1 MIDTFSGGAAYQ
13 PMFYAV
19 AAAVIGGTA
28 MLGGSGTMIGA
39 FLGAVVLAVLT
50 DGFEVIGVS
59 AYPLHIFFG
68 GAILI
73 AMIANVQL
81 ARLRGA
87 GESPVTTDSGDTA
100 GVRHGR
106 RRPAGRGARRA
117 ARRAHRQALR
127 RGDRADA
134 TSTCGWPAA
143 RCSACSATTAR
154 ASRPC

>member
-1 MIDTFSGGAAYQ
+1 
-13 PMFYAV
+13 MFYAV

-39 FLGAVVLAVLT
+39 FLGAAVLAILT
-50 DGFEVIGVS
+50 DGFAVIGVS

-81 ARLRGA
+81 ARLRGE
-87 GESPVTTDSGDTA
+87 GESGDDRQRHDGTGTA
-100 GVRHGR
+100 A
-106 RRPAGRGARRA
+106 PTAAAGRRA

-127 RGDRADA
+127 RGDRAHA
-134 TSTCGWPAA
+134 TSTCGWPGA